1 MSIKV
6 PNFSM
11 SHTVQNIGKQNKKEK
26 ENELEKKIYIL
37 RKRQG
42 DKKEMC
48 QIVR

>member
-37 RKRQG
+37 RKR
-42 DKKEMC
+42 
-48 QIVR
+48 